1 MRLCRCRK
9 DNYAD
14 RPRYGP
20 PHMWCDRC
28 RIRIQAALLS
38 PPVGVDSARQHGIMC
53 LTPIRRCA
61 LNSASQHESKT
72 SVLRRHHAL
81 NARPQAVTDPAFS
94 SGNPF
99 FDRDD
104 LVQVK
109 YEMLRRVRA
118 EGDSVTRAAA
128 SFGFSR
134 PSYYETQTVFEQ
146 AGLPGLVPQRPGPR
160 RAHKL
165 SEEVVGFLVNA
176 LANDSALTSAGLA
189 LLVHDRFGLTVHPR
203 SIERALARRKK
214 GGLSVE

>member
-1 MRLCRCRK
+1 M
-9 DNYAD
+9 
-14 RPRYGP
+14 
-20 PHMWCDRC
+20 
-28 RIRIQAALLS
+28 
-38 PPVGVDSARQHGIMC
+38 
-53 LTPIRRCA
+53 
-61 LNSASQHESKT
+61 NSASRHENKT
-72 SVLRRHHAL
+72 SILRRHHAL
-81 NARPQAVTDPAFS
+81 NARPQAVTDPAFG

-176 LANDSALTSAGLA
+176 LAEDSALTSAGLA
-189 LLVHDRFGLTVHPR
+189 LLVQDRFGLTVHPR

-214 GGLSVE
+214 GGLSAE